1 MKKNI
6 NISVLINTRNEALH
20 IKKCIKS
27 VKGFTDEIIVVD
39 MFSKDQTVS
48 IAKSLGAKVY
58 RHKFMP
64 WVEPARNYAISKA
77 KGNWILILDPDE
89 YLTSSLKKELI
100 KISKRQDINF
110 VKIPRKNMIFGK
122 WLRHSN
128 MWPDYV
134 TRFFKKDKV
143 KWSKVI
149 HSQPKTIGQG
159 TTILDSEKLAIRHN
173 NYIDIDDFV
182 KRALRYSST
191 QANELINSGYKLKSS
206 DLLLRPIQ
214 EFNSRFFANSG
225 YKDGFHGLAFCLLQA
240 FAIGLI
246 YLKIWQKQGF
256 EDKVLAKGSFVS
268 ASLES
273 SYEYNHWFGRY
284 FISTY
289 SKNFLKNIVIRFN
302 QLLARLIKNF

>member
-1 MKKNI
+1 MTKFI
-6 NISVLINTRNEALH
+6 NISVLINTRNEAVH
-20 IKKCIKS
+20 IKKCISS
-27 VKGFTDEIIVVD
+27 VRGFADEVIVVD
-39 MFSKDQTVS
+39 MFSRDKTVA

-58 RHKFMP
+58 RHKFLP
-64 WVEPARNYAISKA
+64 WVEPARNYAIGKA
-77 KGNWILILDPDE
+77 RGNWILILDPDE
-89 YLTSSLKKELI
+89 YLTSALKNELL
-100 KISKRQDINF
+100 KISKRIDVNF

-134 TRFFKKDKV
+134 TRFFRKDKV
-143 KWSKVI
+143 KWSKKI

-159 TTILDSEKLAIRHN
+159 TTMLDSEKLAIRHN
-173 NYIDIDDFV
+173 NYTDIDDFV

-191 QANELINSGYKLKSS
+191 QANELIKSGYKLKTG

-225 YKDGFHGLAFCLLQA
+225 YKDSFHGLAFCLLQA
-240 FAIGLI
+240 FAICLI

-273 SYEYNHWFGRY
+273 SFEYNHWFSRY
-284 FISTY
+284 FTTVY
-289 SKNFLKNIVIRFN
+289 SKNFFKNIVVRLN
-302 QLLARLIKNF
+302 QLLSRLIKNF